1 MQNFRSLLSVPTV
14 TVYSEGKRR
23 PKPLHSGGG
32 RKCIATYEIRLSR
45 NSEYW
50 SSWQCCTSSP
60 AAYLEKLLG
69 AHNEDGSEQEVTFS
83 FVRIKKLK

>member
-32 RKCIATYEIRLSR
+32 GENVLLHMRSGYREIQSIGAAGSVALLHQQLTWR
-45 NSEYW
+45 
-50 SSWQCCTSSP
+50 SSWVLIMKMEVNKRLHSP
-60 AAYLEKLLG
+60 LSG
-69 AHNEDGSEQEVTFS
+69 
-83 FVRIKKLK
+83 LKN